1 MRPFAFPSSRSP
13 SRVTITNSSNSGELT
28 RWHIDNLMAH
38 VAAAALIVDNYEVDV
53 FDLREDLRLE
63 TKT

>member
-1 MRPFAFPSSRSP
+1 MRPFTFRSSRSP
-13 SRVTITNSSNSGELT
+13 PRVTNDSNSGELT
-28 RWHIDNLMAH
+28 RWHIDNLIAH

>member
-1 MRPFAFPSSRSP
+1 MGPFAFRGSRSP
-13 SRVTITNSSNSGELT
+13 SRVTNSSNSGELT
-28 RWHIDNLMAH
+28 RWHIDNLIAH